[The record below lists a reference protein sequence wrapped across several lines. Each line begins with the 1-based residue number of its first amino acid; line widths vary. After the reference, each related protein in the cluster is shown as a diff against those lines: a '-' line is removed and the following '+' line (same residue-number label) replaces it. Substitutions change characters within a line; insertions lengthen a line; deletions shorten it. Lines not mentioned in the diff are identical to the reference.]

1 MHEDYDD
8 RFDRYVRSMMEDAE
22 EEVPSGVWEA
32 IEPRIPQ
39 TSTSAIWWKRLGLA
53 VVACAVIVSAII
65 LPGKFNS
72 PDNITVIPQDVHQ
85 SVAQAPAII
94 HESAKDV
101 ETEDVQI
108 DQPHHQQT
116 TTTTVVS
123 DIESASE
130 MGPASDKAE
139 VSAAPSVEES
149 TTAAYE
155 KPEKKPAD
163 VEEKPTYEKEWSDYI
178 AKEEHSQRVRIH
190 KFSADILGAFGA
202 NDNVSNFSNG
212 TPGRMSAPTILGNAD
227 TGIIESGESVY
238 SIPVTFGVG
247 VRYYFTSRFS
257 AGIGVNYSLLTRTFT
272 GTYQKAYEGVTT
284 EKISNADVTHTMSY
298 IGIPLNL
305 YFDILQTNLLRFYAL
320 AGGTGEK
327 SISNKYRV
335 TGTAGEANYSES
347 VKGLQWSA
355 ALGLG
360 IQFNL
365 SEHVGL
371 YLDPEA
377 RYYFNCNQPK
387 NIRTQKPFMFN
398 IEAGIRFNL

>member
-32 IEPRIPQ
+32 IESRIPH
-39 TSTSAIWWKRLGLA
+39 TSTSAIWWKRLGFA
-53 VVACAVIVSAII
+53 VAACAVIVSAII
-65 LPGKFNS
+65 LPGKFN
-72 PDNITVIPQDVHQ
+72 PPGNVTVIPQEVHQ
-85 SVAQAPAII
+85 PVAQAPAII
-94 HESAKDV
+94 HETAKDV
-101 ETEDVQI
+101 ETEVVQI
-108 DQPHHQQT
+108 APLHHQQMMT
-116 TTTTVVS
+116 ATDAS
-123 DIESASE
+123 DIEVSSG
-130 MGPASDKAE
+130 MDPAAEKTE

-149 TTAAYE
+149 GSAAYE
-155 KPEKKPAD
+155 KPAEKYAN

-190 KFSADILGAFGA
+190 KFSADILGSFGA
-202 NDNVSNFSNG
+202 NDNVSNISNG

-247 VRYYFTSRFS
+247 IRYYFTNRLS
-257 AGIGVNYSLLTRTFT
+257 AGIGVNYSLLTRSFT
-272 GTYQKAYEGVTT
+272 GTYQKAYEGVAT
-284 EKISNADVTHTMSY
+284 EKISNADITHTMSY
-298 IGIPLNL
+298 IGVPFNL
-305 YFDILQTNLLRFYAL
+305 YYDILQTNLLSFYAL

-327 SISNKYRV
+327 CISNKYRV
-335 TGTAGEANYSES
+335 SGTAGEANYSDS

-365 SEHVGL
+365 SEHIGL